1 MTTLEPEDF
10 QKILNGEN
18 NPINPKDMSKVSVST
33 PDGKPASI
41 DDYDSFMSFLMQAS
55 QLAQLTKIRK
65 YFDDRTSRGLNQA
78 WGMDPNNPLIITDQL
93 TVINVDYP
101 AQSFSLHNDGPDTVY
116 VWVNGRLRPPA
127 IVNSGETMNEDFET
141 HKLNNIPLQ
150 CDPTQTAAVR
160 IVAKD

>member
-1 MTTLEPEDF
+1 MNEEI
-10 QKILNGEN
+10 QKVLAGGEV
-18 NPINPKDMSKVSVST
+18 NPKDIPQVTVST

-65 YFDDRTSRGLNQA
+65 YFDDRTSIGGIQRF
-78 WGMDPNNPLIITDQL
+78 NPLVTDQL
-93 TVINVDYP
+93 AVINVDYP
-101 AQSFSLHNDGPDTVY
+101 AQSFSLHNDGPDTVT
-116 VWVNGRLRPPA
+116 VWVNTRLRPEA
-127 IVNSGETMNEDFET
+127 TVDNGETINVGFET
-141 HKLNNIPLQ
+141 HVIKHFYLQ